1 MKRFAIGPDEH
12 WLYGLCITAACT
24 NNVFT
29 GPILGAIY
37 DKTHA
42 CKLLVTIAGLSAALG
57 TIQIALLH
65 DHLQAWIAHA
75 WIAHACMLQA
85 VLSTLL
91 QSPST
96 WC

>member
-24 NNVFT
+24 NNVIT

-57 TIQIALLH
+57 IIQIALLH
-65 DHLQAWIAHA
+65 DHLHA